1 MRKLWEILRKFFC
14 PHRYSDWTFLDIDAV
29 SDKQYYLLTYV
40 MYCHDCNKT
49 VEEVVELPKQSYY
62 KEERFGKLYDMDS
75 ALVKAADIELELNE
89 QWGNRW

>member
-1 MRKLWEILRKFFC
+1 MRKFLDALRQFFC
-14 PHRYSDWTFLDIDAV
+14 PHRYSNWTFFDIDAV
-29 SDKQYYLLTYV
+29 SDKQYYLLTYS

-62 KEERFGKLYDMDS
+62 QEEHFGKLYDMKS
-75 ALVKAADIELELNE
+75 ALTKANEIELELND